1 MKAWP
6 VPYRE
11 LEVPT
16 RFGTTHVVVSGR
28 ADAAPLV
35 LLHGYWATLT
45 MWAPNVA
52 DFARDYCVY
61 AIDVMGQPSKTVPTE
76 PVRSARDYVT
86 WLTEMLDA
94 LHLNRVSLV
103 GMSYGGWLAM
113 KFTVDRS
120 QRVTKLV
127 LLSPGGFLPMVRQFS
142 LRGMLM
148 VFLPSRVT
156 VNSFMRWLGFR
167 AGDGDVFD
175 LMYLGLKHFRVPRE
189 TALVMSNALS
199 DDELRSLPVPTLL
212 LFGEREVICDPAA
225 ALTRARRLI
234 PHLEGELVPAS
245 SHDMYARQREIVD
258 ARVLDFLSHDFLSNV
273 RRRVPDLVVA

>member
-1 MKAWP
+1 

-52 DFARDYCVY
+52 DFASDYCVY

-76 PVRSARDYVT
+76 PIRSARDYVT
-86 WLTEMLDA
+86 WLTETLDA
-94 LHLNRVSLV
+94 LHLNRVSLM

-113 KFTVDRS
+113 KFTVDRP
-120 QRVTKLV
+120 QRVKKLV

-175 LMYLGLKHFRVPRE
+175 LMYLGLKHFRIPRE
-189 TALVMSNALS
+189 TALVMSDALS
-199 DDELRSLPVPTLL
+199 DEELRSLRVPTLL
-212 LFGEREVICDPAA
+212 LFGEREVIYDPAV

-234 PHLEGELVPAS
+234 SQFEGELVPAS
-245 SHDMYARQREIVD
+245 SHDMYVGQREIVD
-258 ARVLDFLSHDFLSNV
+258 ARVLDFLSHDFLSNE